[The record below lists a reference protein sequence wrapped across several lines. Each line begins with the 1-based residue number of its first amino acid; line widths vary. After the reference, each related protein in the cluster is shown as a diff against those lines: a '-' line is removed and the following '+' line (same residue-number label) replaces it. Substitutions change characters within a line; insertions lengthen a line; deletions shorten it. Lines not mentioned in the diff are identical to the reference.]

1 MFSCFKCLLNK
12 KLLLLSL
19 LMTIISCEG
28 LDQSPPFEAV
38 DFDNIE
44 SVKNSAPNA
53 NAGVDQSIKMGTLVE
68 LDASNSS
75 DPERDAL
82 IFNWAFISKPA
93 TSQSVLQNS
102 NTASASFV
110 ADVSGEYLLGL
121 VVSDGEFN
129 SVQSVVQV
137 ISSRLNSAPVANAGA
152 NQFVLTGG
160 LVTLDG
166 SASSDAD
173 LDSLS
178 YDWTLVSK
186 PPTSTANLLVSN
198 NANSTFT
205 ADVVGNYVVALRVN
219 DGELTSQVVNV
230 TIVSTTNN
238 RPPIA
243 NAGSNQSVATGDVVT
258 LNGSASRDDDGDT
271 LTYNWSLSVPSGS
284 AASLNSTRVS
294 NPAFTA
300 DIAGTYVATL
310 TVNDGALSSNA
321 AQVSIQASATAS
333 DFDDFAGD
341 GALLG
346 YTTNNESDLPD
357 IARVSGRYRANVTNN
372 ANDITLHFNDLQGR
386 LDAKLVSFPFEV
398 IARNIGIGTTT
409 DSQSAPATTGN
420 EIIFA
425 GIQVH
430 VTTLSSRN
438 SSHLVVGHR
447 GGTPFTVEG
456 KSTVDGYSEV
466 TDDGSNVASA
476 GRADLRIVG
485 NANNTLTVYW
495 QQPRSNGQTDNWQL
509 YNGTGNLPGLAP
521 AYGSTVYVGLITYAQ
536 GISGLPFV
544 GTCDSF
550 EIIQL

>member
-1 MFSCFKCLLNK
+1 MFFYFKRLLSK

-19 LMTIISCEG
+19 LVTVISCEG
-28 LDQSPPFEAV
+28 LDQSLPIEAADV
-38 DFDNIE
+38 DKNE
-44 SVKNSAPNA
+44 SLINSAPSA
-53 NAGVDQSIKMGTLVE
+53 NAGANQSIKTGTVVE
-68 LDASNSS
+68 LDASNSN

-82 IFNWAFISKPA
+82 TFSWGFISKPD
-93 TSQSVLQNS
+93 SSESELQNP
-102 NTASASFV
+102 NIASASFI

-121 VVSDGEFN
+121 VVSDGELN
-129 SVQSVVQV
+129 SAQSVVRI
-137 ISSRLNSAPVANAGA
+137 ISSRLNRAPVANAGV

-178 YDWTLVSK
+178 YDWTLISK
-186 PPTSTANLLVSN
+186 PPISSANLLASN
-198 NANSTFT
+198 SATPTFT
-205 ADVVGNYVVALRVN
+205 ADVDGDYIVTLRVN
-219 DGELTSQVVNV
+219 DGELTSQAVNV
-230 TIVSTTNN
+230 TIVATTNN

-243 NAGSNQSVATGDVVT
+243 DAGNNQSVTTGDVVS
-258 LNGSASRDDDGDT
+258 LNGSASRDDDGDA
-271 LTYNWSLSVPSGS
+271 LTYSWSLSAPNGS
-284 AASLNSTRVS
+284 AASLNSATLS
-294 NPAFTA
+294 SPIFTA
-300 DIAGTYVATL
+300 DTAGTYVATL

-357 IARVSGRYRANVTNN
+357 IARVGGRYRANVTNN
-372 ANDITLHFNDLQGR
+372 ANDITLHFNELQGR

-398 IARNIGIGTTT
+398 IARNIGIGTTL
-409 DSQSAPATTGN
+409 DSQQAPPATGN
-420 EIIFA
+420 ELIFA

-430 VTTLSSRN
+430 VPDLNSRN

-456 KSTVDGYSEV
+456 KNTRNSSSEV
-466 TDDGSNVASA
+466 NDEGPSA
-476 GRADLRIVG
+476 APAARADLRIVG

-495 QQPRSNGQTDNWQL
+495 QQPRSNGQADNWQA

-521 AYGSTVYVGLITYAQ
+521 TYASTVYVGLITYAQ
-536 GISGLPFV
+536 GTNGIPFV

>member
-1 MFSCFKCLLNK
+1 MFFYFKRLLSK

-19 LMTIISCEG
+19 LVTVISCEG
-28 LDQSPPFEAV
+28 LDQSLPIEAADV
-38 DFDNIE
+38 DKNE
-44 SVKNSAPNA
+44 SLINSAPSA
-53 NAGVDQSIKMGTLVE
+53 NAGANQSIKTGTVVE
-68 LDASNSS
+68 LDASNSN

-82 IFNWAFISKPA
+82 TFSWGFISKPD
-93 TSQSVLQNS
+93 SSESELQNP
-102 NTASASFV
+102 NIASASFI

-121 VVSDGEFN
+121 VVSDGELN
-129 SVQSVVQV
+129 SAQSVVRI
-137 ISSRLNSAPVANAGA
+137 ISSRLNRAPVANAGV

-178 YDWTLVSK
+178 YDWTLISK
-186 PPTSTANLLVSN
+186 PPISSANLLASN
-198 NANSTFT
+198 SATPTFT
-205 ADVVGNYVVALRVN
+205 ADVDGDYIVTLRVN
-219 DGELTSQVVNV
+219 DGELTSQAVNV
-230 TIVSTTNN
+230 TIVATTNN

-243 NAGSNQSVATGDVVT
+243 DAGNNQSVTTGDVVS
-258 LNGSASRDDDGDT
+258 LNGSASRDDDGDA
-271 LTYNWSLSVPSGS
+271 LTYSWSLSAPNGS
-284 AASLNSTRVS
+284 AASLNSATLS
-294 NPAFTA
+294 SPIFTA
-300 DIAGTYVATL
+300 DTAGTYVATL

-357 IARVSGRYRANVTNN
+357 IARVGGRYRANVTNN

-398 IARNIGIGTTT
+398 IARNIGIGRTL
-409 DSQSAPATTGN
+409 DSQQAPPATGN
-420 EIIFA
+420 ELIFA

-430 VTTLSSRN
+430 VPDLNSRN

-456 KSTVDGYSEV
+456 KNTRNSFSEV
-466 TDDGSNVASA
+466 NDEGPSVAPA
-476 GRADLRIVG
+476 ARADLRIVG

-495 QQPRSNGQTDNWQL
+495 QQPRSNGQADNWQA

-521 AYGSTVYVGLITYAQ
+521 TYGSTVYVGLITYAQ
-536 GISGLPFV
+536 GTNGIPFV

>member
-1 MFSCFKCLLNK
+1 MFFYFKRLLSK

-19 LMTIISCEG
+19 LVTVISCEG
-28 LDQSPPFEAV
+28 LDQSLPIEAADV
-38 DFDNIE
+38 DKNE
-44 SVKNSAPNA
+44 SLINSAPSA
-53 NAGVDQSIKMGTLVE
+53 NAGANQSIKTGTVVE
-68 LDASNSS
+68 LDASNSN

-82 IFNWAFISKPA
+82 TFSWGFISKPD
-93 TSQSVLQNS
+93 SSESELQNP
-102 NTASASFV
+102 NIASASFI

-121 VVSDGEFN
+121 VVSDGELN
-129 SVQSVVQV
+129 SAQSVVRI
-137 ISSRLNSAPVANAGA
+137 ISSRLNRAPVANAGV

-178 YDWTLVSK
+178 YDWTLISK
-186 PPTSTANLLVSN
+186 PPISSANLLASN
-198 NANSTFT
+198 SATPTFT
-205 ADVVGNYVVALRVN
+205 ADVDGDYIVTLRVN
-219 DGELTSQVVNV
+219 DGELTSQAVNV
-230 TIVSTTNN
+230 TIVATTNN

-243 NAGSNQSVATGDVVT
+243 DAGNNQSVTTGDVVS
-258 LNGSASRDDDGDT
+258 LNGSASRDDDGDA
-271 LTYNWSLSVPSGS
+271 LTYSWSLSAPNGS
-284 AASLNSTRVS
+284 AASLNSATLS
-294 NPAFTA
+294 SPIFTA
-300 DIAGTYVATL
+300 DTAGTYVATL

-357 IARVSGRYRANVTNN
+357 IARVGGRYRANVTNN

-398 IARNIGIGTTT
+398 IARNIGIGRTL
-409 DSQSAPATTGN
+409 DSQQAPPATGN
-420 EIIFA
+420 ELIFA

-430 VTTLSSRN
+430 VPDLNSRN

-456 KSTVDGYSEV
+456 KNTRNSSSEV
-466 TDDGSNVASA
+466 NDEGPSA
-476 GRADLRIVG
+476 APAARADLRIVG

-495 QQPRSNGQTDNWQL
+495 QQPRSNGQADNWQA

-521 AYGSTVYVGLITYAQ
+521 TYGSTVYVGLITYAQ
-536 GISGLPFV
+536 GTNGIPFV